1 MAPFTAVDEGPDW
14 GIAGTPRPHNRA
26 FAFCRS
32 GPVRLAAAHH
42 PKNCHSGDDRLGTR
56 VTYYGSRPLHD
67 LDRRTC
73 QFPRW
78 WNRALL
84 SRLWHQ
90 SDHTP
95 VLPVDL

>member
-32 GPVRLAAAHH
+32 GPVRSAAAHH

-56 VTYYGSRPLHD
+56 VTYYGSRPLHFSFRDQLARLSSD

-84 SRLWHQ
+84 
-90 SDHTP
+90 
-95 VLPVDL
+95 

>member
-1 MAPFTAVDEGPDW
+1 MKLDFKGAAGAFITVSNSRKWLLSTAVDEGPDW

-78 WNRALL
+78 
-84 SRLWHQ
+84 
-90 SDHTP
+90 
-95 VLPVDL
+95 